1 VVDLARQAGMRGE
14 LTARSVFDQAR
25 AGDVRALRVVDATA
39 RSLAYVVSCVA
50 PVIDPSVVVLGGAIG
65 ANGDLLLDPVIR
77 HLEEFSPFRP
87 SVVSSQLGSDA
98 VLLGATAMAADLARE
113 SVFTQLTSTP
123 TTSLMLQ
130 ES

>member
-1 VVDLARQAGMRGE
+1 MRGE

-123 TTSLMLQ
+123 TATLMLQ